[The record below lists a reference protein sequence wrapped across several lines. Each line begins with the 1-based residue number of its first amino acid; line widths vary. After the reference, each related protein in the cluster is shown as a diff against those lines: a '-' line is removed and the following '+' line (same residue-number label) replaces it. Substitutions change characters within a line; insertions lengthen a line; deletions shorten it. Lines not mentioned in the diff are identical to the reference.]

1 MKKDPVNVI
10 WDGEYWSKADA
21 FLMPL
26 TGLRRN
32 LTYEPRAY
40 LFWNE
45 YSIENYNLIV
55 RYDYP
60 KGDYDK
66 FLAFCQDYLFPTL
79 DKKGYLV
86 ESHDLNGETTIF
98 VLDIAEWAKDI
109 ELFLSGKYSKIGR
122 EAKELIERYHFF
134 NKASIPVHIY
144 AVLYPKMRMAI
155 LEEDKV
161 KYNPIEYVSKY
172 WNLDLDLLNQVGE
185 IGSKYDRMEETLLT
199 NVDDFCQDVSK

>member
-1 MKKDPVNVI
+1 MSNHPVNII

-21 FLMPL
+21 FLVPL

-45 YSIENYNLIV
+45 YSIENYNLILK
-55 RYDYP
+55 YEY
-60 KGDYDK
+60 GQDYDK
-66 FLAFCQDYLFPTL
+66 FLQFCLDYLFPTL

-86 ESHDLNGETTIF
+86 ESHDLDGTTIF
-98 VLDIAEWAKDI
+98 VLDISEWAKDI
-109 ELFLSGKYSKIGR
+109 ELFLAAKYSKIGR
-122 EAKELIERYHFF
+122 EAKEMIEKYHFF
-134 NKASIPVHIY
+134 NKTKIPVHIY
-144 AVLYPKMRMAI
+144 AVLYPKMKMAI
-155 LEEDKV
+155 LEENKV
-161 KYNPIEYVSKY
+161 KYNPIEYVAKY
-172 WNLDLDLLNQVGE
+172 WDLDLDLLNSVGE